1 MSAPG
6 PRPKKKDRRPGPR
19 PPRVRPRAL
28 RAPAKRSTHARFT
41 NLFSPRLLA
50 LPIPLLTPH
59 EKPPLSPPRFRSWY
73 RPHSLHAIRRLCGQ
87 LKARPTR
94 RLALLELAFYL
105 VDFSPLRP
113 LLLALTTRASARG
126 ERPFDPL
133 SLLLLCLW
141 KVFTPLPWSTL
152 AADLA
157 HPEKG
162 ALWRR
167 LCGFSPHD
175 TPSESALRAF
185 RGRLF
190 PGLFNYVLKLFL
202 AALQRAGLL
211 PPVAA
216 THGYL
221 LVGDGQLHRARSQ
234 SGCHQAVSS
243 CFQPA
248 PRPCPRREK
257 TQNQS
262 GCACD
267 TPLCQDH
274 CLLAA
279 RLDPQ
284 ARFIIYSRREKK
296 TDQTT
301 TVLIETAV
309 FGYRSQATR
318 LVDPRFHCAWNV
330 HSDLFPANAHEG
342 ACFRGHFRAAYANL
356 PQKALGYAIYDSA
369 CSEQECLDTVY
380 DLGGIPLFDLRAA
393 PGDEKVA
400 LWKERGYDDHGHP
413 LCHLGFPMTYQGLDR
428 SRKQPRARWVCLQS
442 CRQSEQ
448 GAVADCP
455 YLTKRRGQYVYIERT
470 LPDGSY
476 RLARLVPHG
485 TPLWDKLTAWRNT
498 SEGRNSNL
506 AARDLLRFPDY
517 GLPHATFLVLAADLI
532 ENLCTLARLVYEAML
547 LDPLFRP
554 LLEEPATA
562 AVPPARMGPR
572 PSSAQEAGPARE
584 VPTCA

>member
-1 MSAPG
+1 MSAR
-6 PRPKKKDRRPGPR
+6 PRPKKKDRHPGPR

-28 RAPAKRSTHARFT
+28 RASAKRSAHARFT
-41 NLFSPRLLA
+41 DLFSPRQLTRPL
-50 LPIPLLTPH
+50 PLLTPQ
-59 EKPPLSPPRFRSWY
+59 EEPPLSPTRFRSWY
-73 RPHSLHAIRRLCGQ
+73 RPHSPHALRRLCGQ

-94 RLALLELAFYL
+94 RLALLALAFYL

-113 LLLALTTRASARG
+113 LLLALTTDDSARG

-141 KVFTPLPWSTL
+141 KVCTHRPWSTL

-157 HPEKG
+157 HPEQG

-175 TPSESALRAF
+175 TPSESTLRAF
-185 RGRLF
+185 RDRLF
-190 PGLFNYVLKLFL
+190 PGFLNYVQKLFL
-202 AALQRAGLL
+202 AALDRAGLL
-211 PPVAA
+211 PPLADM
-216 THGYL
+216 HGYL
-221 LVGDGQLHRARSQ
+221 LVGDGQLHQARSQ
-234 SGCHQAVSS
+234 SGCHQAVTS
-243 CFQPA
+243 CFSPA

-257 TQNQS
+257 TRNQS
-262 GCACD
+262 GCACA
-267 TPLCQDH
+267 TPLCQER

-279 RLDPQ
+279 RRDPQ
-284 ARFIIYSRREKK
+284 ARFILYSRREKK

-330 HSDLFPANAHEG
+330 HSDLFPANADEG
-342 ACFRGHFRAAYANL
+342 VCFRGHFLAAYSNL
-356 PQKALGYAIYDSA
+356 PQKALGYALYDSA
-369 CSEQECLDTVY
+369 CGEQQCLDTVY
-380 DLGGIPLFDLRAA
+380 DLGGIPLFDLLAA
-393 PGDEKVA
+393 PGDDSVA
-400 LWKERGYDDHGHP
+400 TWKERGYDDHGHP
-413 LCHLGFPMTYQGLDR
+413 FCHLGFPMTCQGLDR
-428 SRKQPRARWVCLQS
+428 SRQQPRTRWVCLHS

-455 YLTKRRGQYVYIERT
+455 YLAKRRGQYLYIERT

-506 AARDLLRFPDY
+506 QARDLLRFPDY
-517 GLPHATFLVLAADLI
+517 GLPHAAFLVLAADLI
-532 ENLCTLARLVYEAML
+532 ENLCTLARLVYEATL
-547 LDPLFRP
+547 LDPHFQP
-554 LLEEPATA
+554 LREVPVAV
-562 AVPPARMGPR
+562 AVPPTQRRPT
-572 PSSAQEAGPARE
+572 PSSAQQGQPAKE
-584 VPTCA
+584 VPTGA